1 MMQTFVHAEAPAD
14 LVTRLSGLI
23 HPEHGVIK
31 EIVTCTADGK
41 PAGLPICAA
50 AILRHG
56 TDDLCGYGKGLSLK
70 EAILGAVGEALEI
83 HASSSYDPGKFLRA
97 STDELQEEVLD
108 PQKLCLYA
116 DPYYDLP
123 DFPYCRFH
131 RSQPIDWTSANWLH
145 TGEPV
150 WVPALP
156 VFSKL
161 LVPAHERFCQVTS
174 NGLAAGADLNDAA
187 MRATLELIERDA
199 FMLSWFCRL
208 PGQELDV
215 DGSLEPGAETVLEM
229 IRQRGA
235 RISFYLLDAGI
246 HVPTVLCIAR
256 GNGKTWPGATLGL
269 GCHLNLLTAVRKA
282 VMELGQTGPEFCRTM
297 ISGDEFVP
305 RSPGD
310 VQTFRQHGLFYL
322 PEKRN
327 RAFDFLHDGNKPP
340 IRVRDL
346 SQPEEMSL
354 AVLVEMLRTAGVRVA
369 IVDLTAAALC
379 AAGFSVVRALGE
391 NMQQIHCGFGRE
403 RLNNPRLQNLLQG
416 PVNFAIPPVC

>member
-1 MMQTFVHAEAPAD
+1 METLVHAGVSAELD
-14 LVTRLSGLI
+14 RGLSGLI

-31 EIVTCTADGK
+31 DIVTWTADGK
-41 PAGLPICAA
+41 PYGLPICAA
-50 AILRHG
+50 ATLRG
-56 TDDLCGYGKGLSLK
+56 TDTLCGYGKGLSLK

-83 HASSSYDPGKFLRA
+83 HASSSYDTGKFLHA
-97 STDELQEEVLD
+97 SLDELQDEALD

-123 DFPYCRFH
+123 SFPYCRFQS
-131 RSQPIDWTSANWLH
+131 SQSIHWTSGSWLH
-145 TGEPV
+145 TGKPV
-150 WVPALP
+150 RVPALP

-161 LVPAHERFCQVTS
+161 VVPDEERFCQVTS

-187 MRATLELIERDA
+187 LRATLELIERDA
-199 FMLSWFCRL
+199 FMLTWYCRL

-215 DGSLEPGAETVLEM
+215 DGSLDPGTESVLEM
-229 IRQRGA
+229 VRQQGA
-235 RISFYLLDAGI
+235 RISFYLLNAGI

-269 GCHLNLLTAVRKA
+269 GCHLNLQTAVRKA
-282 VMELGQTGPEFCRTM
+282 VMELGQTGPEFCRAM
-297 ISGDEFVP
+297 ISGDEP
-305 RSPGD
+305 IPQSPSD

-322 PEKRN
+322 SAERK
-327 RAFDFLHDGNKPP
+327 RAFDFLHDGDKPP

-346 SQPEEMSL
+346 SRPEEMSL
-354 AVLVEMLRTAGVRVA
+354 ALLAERLQSAGVRVA
-369 IVDLTAAALC
+369 IVDLTTAALYDS
-379 AAGFSVVRALGE
+379 GFSVVRALGE